1 MKKIG
6 ILTFHNAHNYGAVLQ
21 AYALQ
26 KVLSK
31 SNDVELINYKNKA
44 ISRGYRIIRINKRSC
59 RLFVITILSD
69 LIHLRK
75 NIKRYK
81 IFQNFINKK
90 LNLTKPYKSEE
101 DLKNNFPKKDI
112 YITGSDQVWN
122 SQITQGLRDAY
133 TLNFGDS
140 KTKRISYAASIGNA
154 NIKDFE
160 KDEFIKKLS
169 NLNYIS
175 VREENA
181 KKCLQNLIN
190 NNIEVVLD
198 PTLLVKKEEWD
209 KEIIN
214 EVYQNEK
221 YILAYVVAED
231 NNHLK
236 ILNKLSEKTGLKVI
250 HFGSFNDGIKNVL
263 ANKYTAGPLEFIS
276 LVKNAEYIVCTSFHA
291 TVFSIIFNKKFWV
304 IPNKKTGSRVTNLLE
319 KLDISER
326 AVKSLEEFEKL
337 DYDKEID
344 YEKVNKKLEEER
356 KKSIDW
362 LNNAINS

>member
-6 ILTFHNAHNYGAVLQ
+6 IITFHNAHNYGAVLQ

-44 ISRGYRIIRINKRSC
+44 ISRGYRIIKINKKSF
-59 RLFVITILSD
+59 RLFIITFFSD
-69 LIHLRK
+69 LINLRK

-81 IFQNFINKK
+81 VFEDFINKK
-90 LNLTKPYKSEE
+90 LKLTKPYKSVEE
-101 DLKNNFPKKDI
+101 LKNNFPKKDI

-122 SQITQGLRDAY
+122 SQITQGLSDAY
-133 TLNFGDS
+133 TLNFGDVNIN
-140 KTKRISYAASIGNA
+140 RISYAASIGNA
-154 NIKDFE
+154 NINDLE

-181 KKCLQNLIN
+181 KNSLQNLIK

-214 EVYQNEK
+214 EVQKDEK
-221 YILAYVVAED
+221 YILAYVVAKD
-231 NNHLK
+231 DDHLK
-236 ILNKLSEKTGLKVI
+236 ILNKLSEKTGLKII
-250 HFGSFNDGIKNVL
+250 HFDNSNAAIKNIL

-291 TVFSIIFNKKFWV
+291 TIFSIIFNKKFWV
-304 IPNKKTGSRVTNLLE
+304 VPHKKTGSRVINLLK
-319 KLDISER
+319 KLGISER
-326 AVKSLEEFEKL
+326 AVNSLEEFEKL

-344 YEKVNKKLEEER
+344 YENVNKRLEEER